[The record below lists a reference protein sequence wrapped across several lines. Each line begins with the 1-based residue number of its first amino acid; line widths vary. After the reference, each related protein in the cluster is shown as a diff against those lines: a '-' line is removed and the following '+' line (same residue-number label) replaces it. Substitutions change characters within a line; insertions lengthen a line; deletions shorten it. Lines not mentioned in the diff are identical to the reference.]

1 MKIKKIPI
9 IYLFCINIIFTQEKY
24 LSPDDV
30 KVEWQNYTSFQR
42 QELVNFATF
51 LFDEQFY
58 ERALLVF
65 FQFLYKYPGDE
76 LEIAAYFNI
85 AKCYEMM
92 DNWDLAENYY
102 NRIIKETPIGSV
114 DSNAAKY
121 QLLYIAFETENYDK
135 IIESTLESK
144 DPYDLVF
151 RAYAH
156 FEMLDWNDSRVAFR
170 SAEAAFDH
178 NYYSKKIKP
187 WYNAINTAENA
198 PLKSKTPAL
207 LSSLFPGGGFIYLKQ
222 NENAMGTLGASL
234 LTYAAIF
241 SSSLVSQQ
249 KTISI
254 SSNRQMITPMSS
266 NVITKE
272 GKFHSSGGYSIPN
285 PLKLSTNNRTA
296 IIPPTILAFGI
307 YFGSIWKSVQDID
320 ESNRKLVLRFTG
332 RVTKKLSVETFMDYP
347 IPDFVIK

>member
-9 IYLFCINIIFTQEKY
+9 VYLFCINIIFTQEKY

-92 DNWDLAENYY
+92 GNWDLAENYY
-102 NRIIKETPIGSV
+102 NRIIKETRLGSV

-121 QLLYIAFETENYDK
+121 QLLYIALETENYDK

-144 DPYDLVF
+144 DPYDLIF

-178 NYYSKKIKP
+178 NYYSKKINP
-187 WYNAINTAENA
+187 WYNAIKTAENA

-249 KTISI
+249 ETISI

-266 NVITKE
+266 NVISKE
-272 GKFHSSGGYSIPN
+272 GKFYSSGDYSIPN

-320 ESNRKLVLRFTG
+320 ESNRKLVRRFTG